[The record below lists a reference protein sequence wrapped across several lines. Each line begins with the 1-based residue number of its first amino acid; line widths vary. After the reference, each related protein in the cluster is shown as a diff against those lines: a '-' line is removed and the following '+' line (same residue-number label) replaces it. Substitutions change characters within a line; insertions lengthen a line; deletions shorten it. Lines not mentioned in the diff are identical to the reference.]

1 MMKKLLISVI
11 SLAVLIVLAGCGV
24 DGSNHST
31 DSKDDKLQVVAT
43 YSIIYDIVKN
53 IGGDR
58 VDLHTLAPVGS
69 NPHEYDPLPADV
81 GNTTDADVVFY
92 NGLNLEA
99 GNSWFE
105 KLLVTAGKS
114 GEDAPVFK
122 LSEGV
127 EAKYLTTKGKEGETD
142 PHAWLD
148 IRNGI
153 KYASNAKEALI
164 QVDPDH
170 AEVYEQ
176 NAEVY
181 ISKLEQL
188 HKDAVEQFN
197 EIPKDKRFLVTS
209 EGAFK
214 YFSAAYDFQ
223 AGYIWEINSENQG
236 SPDQISQVV
245 ELIKEKDV
253 KVLFLETSIDP
264 RSMEMVSN
272 ETGVPI
278 GGKIFTDSIGKPG
291 EDGDSYLLMM
301 EWNINIILEQLQKHS

>member
-1 MMKKLLISVI
+1 MNRKWILLAICSMVL
-11 SLAVLIVLAGCGV
+11 SLLAGCGT
-24 DGSNHST
+24 DGSKATN
-31 DSKDDKLQVVAT
+31 DGKLQVVTT

-58 VDLHTLAPVGS
+58 VEIHSLAPVGS

-81 GNTTDADVVFY
+81 GKTSDADAVFY

-105 KLLVTAGKS
+105 KLLETTGKS
-114 GEDAPVFK
+114 GEDAPVFQ
-122 LSEGV
+122 LSDGV
-127 EAKYLTTKGKEGETD
+127 VPKFLTTEGKEGEAD

-153 KYASNAKEALI
+153 MYATNVKVALI
-164 QVDPDH
+164 ELDPGH
-170 AEVYEQ
+170 ADVYEQ
-176 NAEVY
+176 NAKAY
-181 ISKLEQL
+181 IGKLEQL
-188 HKDAVEQFN
+188 HTDAVRQFN
-197 EIPKDKRFLVTS
+197 EIPEDQRYLVTS

-214 YFSAAYDFQ
+214 YFSAAYNFQ

-236 SPDQISQVV
+236 SPDQISQVI
-245 ELIKEKDV
+245 ELIKDKDI

-272 ETGVPI
+272 ETEIPI
-278 GGKIFTDSIGKPG
+278 GGKVFTDSIGKPG
-291 EDGDSYLLMM
+291 EDGDSYLSMM
-301 EWNINIILEQLQKHS
+301 EWNIQTILEQLKKHS

>member
-1 MMKKLLISVI
+1 MSKRYFVGVLGIILIM
-11 SLAVLIVLAGCGV
+11 VLAGCGK
-24 DGSNHST
+24 DQAGDHI
-31 DSKDDKLQVVAT
+31 DDKVKVVTT

-58 VDLHTLAPVGS
+58 VVLHSLAPVGS

-81 GNTTDADVVFY
+81 ANTTDADVVFY

-105 KLLVTAGKS
+105 KLLITAGKS
-114 GEDAPVFK
+114 GDDAPVFK

-127 EAKYLTTKGKEGETD
+127 EAKYLTTKGKESETD

-153 KYASNAKEALI
+153 KYANNAKDALI
-164 QVDPDH
+164 QVDRDH
-170 AEVYEQ
+170 ADVYEH

-181 ISKLEQL
+181 IDKLEQL
-188 HKDAVEQFN
+188 HKDAIQQFN
-197 EIPKDKRFLVTS
+197 EIPKANRLLVTS

-214 YFSAAYDFQ
+214 YFSAAYDFE
-223 AGYIWEINSENQG
+223 AGYIWEINAENQG
-236 SPDQISQVV
+236 SPNQINDV
-245 ELIKEKDV
+245 IKLVREKGV

-272 ETGVPI
+272 ETKVPI

-291 EDGDSYLLMM
+291 EDGDSYLKMM
-301 EWNINIILEQLQKHS
+301 EWNIKTILEQLKKHS